1 METVKFSQLITVF
14 SQNWLKEKVLL
25 VDITKSFMNFE
36 TIYFVIDQEFFKKKR
51 FTVGDV
57 EDLIRN
63 RWSYEKIGDEIFS
76 VPAD

>member
-1 METVKFSQLITVF
+1 VETVKFSQLITVF